1 MVHINES
8 LQIRCLQC
16 NSGQYQTRTNNIR
29 IFVERT
35 MADPSLYS
43 ELRDIA
49 VRRKLMEGPYPGI
62 ELFVTEKKCIIS
74 FK

>member
-1 MVHINES
+1 
-8 LQIRCLQC
+8 
-16 NSGQYQTRTNNIR
+16 
-29 IFVERT
+29 

>member
-1 MVHINES
+1 
-8 LQIRCLQC
+8 
-16 NSGQYQTRTNNIR
+16 
-29 IFVERT
+29 
-35 MADPSLYS
+35 MADTSLYRGDPNFNS
-43 ELRDIA
+43 ILRDIA